1 MAAGSDE
8 ERAQQGADLN
18 EAITKGDRAKV
29 LSLLGEGVSVHQP
42 DFFRQ
47 VPMFVAARDGR
58 ADMIGLLVE
67 RGVDVNAAV
76 QGGRGPLFHAA
87 SRGHAEAVR
96 LLIARGAA
104 VNAIDAYGQTPLLTA
119 ALSLANEALNV
130 REPARWRESQ
140 QRTPQGNAAVVEV
153 LVLAGADVDYSH
165 KGAHTARHF
174 IREVAIPRLIALMP
188 KASAKPSFLSGLF
201 GKR

>member
-1 MAAGSDE
+1 MAGGSDE
-8 ERAQQGADLN
+8 ERAQRGADLN
-18 EAITKGDRAKV
+18 EAITKGDRARV

-47 VPMFVAARDGR
+47 LPMFVAARDGR

-67 RGVDVNAAV
+67 RAVDVNAPV
-76 QGGRGPLFHAA
+76 HDGRGPLFYAA
-87 SRGHAEAVR
+87 SNGRAEAVR

-104 VNAIDAYGQTPLLTA
+104 VNAIDTYGQTPLLSA

-130 REPARWRESQ
+130 REPARWRETQ
-140 QRTPQGNAAVVEV
+140 QRAPQGHAAVVEA
-153 LVLAGADVDYSH
+153 LILAGADVDYSH
-165 KGAHTARHF
+165 KGSHAARHF
-174 IREVAIPRLIALMP
+174 IREVGIPRLIALMP
-188 KASAKPSFLSGLF
+188 KAGAKPSFWSGLF